1 MQKPHKKRV
10 WRLPV
15 WTAILSIVL
24 MFVSFFVYFSQ
35 ILRLSHQKM
44 EEYLTNAVKHCASEV
59 KNQMNTELNKIQNL
73 AEMIGNSGPLG
84 VAKTVAVLA
93 AARKAQSYQ
102 NIMSRTFLNGKG
114 YFYS

>member
-1 MQKPHKKRV
+1 M
-10 WRLPV
+10 
-15 WTAILSIVL
+15 S
-24 MFVSFFVYFSQ
+24 
-35 ILRLSHQKM
+35 
-44 EEYLTNAVKHCASEV
+44 
-59 KNQMNTELNKIQNL
+59 TELNKIQNL

-102 NIMSRTFLNGKG
+102 NIMSRTFLDGKG